1 MEPEE
6 DNVKSEI
13 IICPVSVCRMA
24 EKEWEKMITLNIDR
38 EIISVYFAGPI
49 LRLFF
54 GALKENVNPS
64 G

>member
-1 MEPEE
+1 
-6 DNVKSEI
+6 
-13 IICPVSVCRMA
+13 MA

-49 LRLFF
+49 FRLFF